1 MANGVGGEYRLGY
14 RGDVEGLR
22 AVAILLVV
30 ACHAGVTWL
39 AGGFVGV
46 DVFYVLSG
54 YLITGLLVQEIHT
67 NGRLNFANFYARRLR
82 RLMPALLL
90 MLLVTCVLCRLLMSP
105 WNQPTQAWAA
115 TSAAVWL
122 SNFYFAFMHLDYFGS
137 SAQSILF
144 LHTWS
149 LGVEEQF
156 YLVWPLLAV
165 VAMGAWRGAKRQPTL
180 TRLKWAFGAV
190 FMVAFVLSFYWTSRA
205 PRLAF
210 YMMPA
215 RAWQFALGGLAFLA
229 VGTPRFRVS
238 TPTLGRMWSMAAGWL
253 GLGLIAA
260 SALLIDGSTPYP
272 GWWALAPTIGAALVV
287 VGVGTQESWYSANRW
302 LATRPMQSLGR
313 VSYSWYLWHWPI
325 LLIGTQLVDTRNGWN
340 RLLVVIVSLLF
351 AAASYRFFETP
362 IRHNRKLLTRPR
374 RAVVAGLAII
384 VCAGGAG
391 LLWHHATKIRDS
403 NPIVS
408 AHADAPI
415 IYDMGCD
422 DWYHSAV
429 VKPCEFGKP
438 DANHIAV
445 PD

>member
-1 MANGVGGEYRLGY
+1 
-14 RGDVEGLR
+14 
-22 AVAILLVV
+22 
-30 ACHAGVTWL
+30 
-39 AGGFVGV
+39 
-46 DVFYVLSG
+46 
-54 YLITGLLVQEIHT
+54 
-67 NGRLNFANFYARRLR
+67 
-82 RLMPALLL
+82 
-90 MLLVTCVLCRLLMSP
+90 
-105 WNQPTQAWAA
+105 
-115 TSAAVWL
+115 
-122 SNFYFAFMHLDYFGS
+122 
-137 SAQSILF
+137 
-144 LHTWS
+144 
-149 LGVEEQF
+149 
-156 YLVWPLLAV
+156 
-165 VAMGAWRGAKRQPTL
+165 
-180 TRLKWAFGAV
+180 
-190 FMVAFVLSFYWTSRA
+190 
-205 PRLAF
+205 
-210 YMMPA
+210 
-215 RAWQFALGGLAFLA
+215 
-229 VGTPRFRVS
+229 
-238 TPTLGRMWSMAAGWL
+238 
-253 GLGLIAA
+253 
-260 SALLIDGSTPYP
+260 
-272 GWWALAPTIGAALVV
+272 
-287 VGVGTQESWYSANRW
+287 
-302 LATRPMQSLGR
+302 MQSLGR

-445 PD
+445 SFGDSVSAEWMPVYVRLFTRPGWRLIVFTKSSCPSVDAPWYDPAPRRIDINCIKWRHAVIQRITEMKPDVVLTSTIYNYGFTRAQWINGSRTVFNDLSTAAKEVFVLRSTPRSERLSPDCVAPRSWLWRSVYTIFRGKHPSCSVSAYTQSSDEVFAWVTEAAAPFNNVRVLDLTDAYCPNGMCNAIVNGRAMFRDDHHFTATFAASLAPALAKAMHLKWAPADVVTRATTRIDTTTVN